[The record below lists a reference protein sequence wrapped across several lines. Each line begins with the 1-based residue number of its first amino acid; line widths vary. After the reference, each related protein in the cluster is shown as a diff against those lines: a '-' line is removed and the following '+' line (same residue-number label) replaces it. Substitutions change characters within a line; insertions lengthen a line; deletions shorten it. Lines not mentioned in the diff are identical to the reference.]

1 MQVSSVKGKIEKSQG
16 SDSFPCSQQ
25 LLIHQGKVLKD
36 ETTMADNKV
45 SEGGFLVV
53 MLTKVGLL
61 CCCPGAP
68 SELFSMAIWLR
79 SIGFIELVLLG
90 LG

>member
-1 MQVSSVKGKIEKSQG
+1 MSSVKGKIEESQG
-16 SDSFPCSQQ
+16 KDAFPCAQQ

-53 MLTKVGLL
+53 MLTKVGPHCYSGGSFNSL
-61 CCCPGAP
+61 AIT
-68 SELFSMAIWLR
+68 IWLR
-79 SIGFIELVLLG
+79 PV
-90 LG
+90 